1 MPFDDGPLDL
11 REAVLT
17 YGSRLG
23 WPTAQIVTFTETLTS
38 TPWQVCDEPQFLAV
52 LDEYLAILDAIQA
65 RQQREGH
72 GEGGH
77 RAVGA

>member
-1 MPFDDGPLDL
+1 MQFDDAPADL

-23 WPTAQIVTFTETLTS
+23 WPTAQIVTFTETLTG
-38 TPWQVCDEPQFLAV
+38 TLWEACDEPQFLAV

-65 RQQREGH
+65 RQHRQGH

-77 RAVGA
+77 RAVSA